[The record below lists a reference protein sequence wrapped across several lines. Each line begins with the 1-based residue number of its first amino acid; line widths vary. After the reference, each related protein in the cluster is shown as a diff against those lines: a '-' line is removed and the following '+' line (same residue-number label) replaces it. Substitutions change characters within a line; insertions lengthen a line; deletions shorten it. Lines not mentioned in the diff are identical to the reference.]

1 MGDLTQLIL
10 FTPFYLQDEASI
22 RKAMEYSNVV
32 TNLAGREWE
41 TKLNAQVCE
50 TIFPATPPMTRDK
63 LIREASSDILT
74 GCPTLEDLEVKPSPL
89 EPAARYLLKVHRDSP
104 EYEDSLGE
112 IDDAPPPPTVAEI
125 EEAKKVYF

>member
-41 TKLNAQVCE
+41 TK
-50 TIFPATPPMTRDK
+50 
-63 LIREASSDILT
+63 
-74 GCPTLEDLEVKPSPL
+74 
-89 EPAARYLLKVHRDSP
+89 
-104 EYEDSLGE
+104 
-112 IDDAPPPPTVAEI
+112 
-125 EEAKKVYF
+125 